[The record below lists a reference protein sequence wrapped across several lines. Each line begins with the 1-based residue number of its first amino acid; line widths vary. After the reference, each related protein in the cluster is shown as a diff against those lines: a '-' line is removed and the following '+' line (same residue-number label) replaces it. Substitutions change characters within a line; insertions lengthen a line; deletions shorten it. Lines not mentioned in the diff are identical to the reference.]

1 MYINLGLI
9 GNPLTHTFSPFI
21 HNYFLYKSGLCGGYT
36 CYDISLEELEETI
49 IMFQKFHFKG
59 VNVTVPYKQEV
70 MQFCSELDITAK
82 SVGAVNTLH
91 FTDKGIIG
99 HNTDIFGFHMML
111 ETSGI
116 NTSNKTVLLLGAGG
130 ASRAVIPYL
139 LMNKPKNFVI
149 ANRTL
154 EKAQDLSLLY
164 DNNADICNLDDL
176 QGLEFDVVINAT
188 SMGVKGE
195 PYTDYGF
202 KVKEAAVDMIYKPQI
217 TSFLSIYSK
226 YDIKLVNGL
235 AMLIYQ
241 AAGSFNIWTGK
252 DIIPDMEYFNK
263 AVYK

>member
-9 GNPLTHTFSPFI
+9 GSPLNHTFSPFI
-21 HNYFLYKSGLCGGYT
+21 HNDFLYKSSLCGGYT
-36 CYDISLEELEETI
+36 CYDISIEELEETI
-49 IMFQKFHFKG
+49 MMFQKFHFKG

-82 SVGAVNTLH
+82 SIGAVNTLH
-91 FTDKGIIG
+91 FTDNGIIG
-99 HNTDIFGFHMML
+99 HNTDIFGFYMML

-116 NTSNKTVLLLGAGG
+116 NTLNKKVLLLGAGG

-139 LMNKPKNFVI
+139 LMNKPEYFLI

-154 EKAQDLSLLY
+154 EKAEDLSLLY
-164 DNNADICNLDDL
+164 EDDIDICRPDDL
-176 QGLEFDVVINAT
+176 QGLEFDIVINTT
-188 SMGVKGE
+188 SMGVNGE

-202 KVKEAAVDMIYKPQI
+202 KIKEAAVDMIYRPQM
-217 TSFLSIYSK
+217 TSFLSLYSK
-226 YDIKLVNGL
+226 DNIKLVNGL

-241 AAGSFNIWTGK
+241 AAGSFNIWTGC
-252 DIIPDMEYFNK
+252 DIIPDMEYFYK

>member
-36 CYDISLEELEETI
+36 CYDISLEKLEETI

-82 SVGAVNTLH
+82 SIGAVNTLH
-91 FTDKGIIG
+91 FTDNGIVG

-116 NTSNKTVLLLGAGG
+116 NTLNKKVLLLGAGG

-139 LMNKPKNFVI
+139 LMNKPEYFVI

-154 EKAQDLSLLY
+154 EKAQNLSLLY
-164 DNNADICNLDDL
+164 DNNADICSLDDL
-176 QGLEFDVVINAT
+176 HGLEFDIVINAT

-195 PYTDYGF
+195 RYTNYGF
-202 KVKEAAVDMIYKPQI
+202 KVK
-217 TSFLSIYSK
+217 
-226 YDIKLVNGL
+226 
-235 AMLIYQ
+235 
-241 AAGSFNIWTGK
+241 
-252 DIIPDMEYFNK
+252 
-263 AVYK
+263 

>member
-1 MYINLGLI
+1 MYINLGII
-9 GNPLTHTFSPFI
+9 GNPLNHTFSPFI
-21 HNYFLYKSGLCGGYT
+21 HNYFLYTSNLCGGYT
-36 CYDISLEELEETI
+36 CYDTTLDKLDEI
-49 IMFQKFHFKG
+49 INIFKEYNFTG

-70 MQFCSELDITAK
+70 IKYCSHLDITAK
-82 SVGAVNTLH
+82 EIEAVNTLH
-91 FTDKGIIG
+91 FTENGIIG

-116 NTSNKTVLLLGAGG
+116 NTLNKKVLLLGAGG

-139 LMNKPKNFVI
+139 LMNKPEYFVI

-164 DNNADICNLDDL
+164 DNNADICSLDDL
-176 QGLEFDVVINAT
+176 HGLEFDIVINAT

-195 PYTDYGF
+195 PYTNYGF
-202 KVKEAAVDMIYKPQI
+202 KVKEAAVDMIYKPQM
-217 TSFLSIYSK
+217 TSFLSLYSK
-226 YDIKLVNGL
+226 DNIKLVNGL

-241 AAGSFNIWTGK
+241 AAGSFNIWTGC